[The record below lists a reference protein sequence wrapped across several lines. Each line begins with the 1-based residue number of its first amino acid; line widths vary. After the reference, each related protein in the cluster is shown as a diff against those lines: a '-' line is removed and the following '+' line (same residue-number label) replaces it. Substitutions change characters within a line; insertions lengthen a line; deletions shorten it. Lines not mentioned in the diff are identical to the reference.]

1 MRAQVDAAALRRA
14 RTERGLT
21 QAELANILGVAG
33 GERVSAWE
41 RGVNQPDV
49 RLVPVLAS
57 ALGVE
62 PAALLGRPQSALREL
77 RWTAGLTARELGAA
91 LHVSRN
97 TYLRYESGER
107 SIPRHA
113 LAVPRLAA
121 ALGVSEQ
128 VVTAALQRSSS
139 TTLVDQVQQ
148 ELTGSW
154 TQERGDGGDLSGDGI
169 PGLADKLNYLFATV
183 PRAVNT
189 SQLHTNETAAM
200 ALEKYGIGVTK
211 THLSHLRAGR
221 RDNPSAKLLAG
232 LARLF
237 GVPIAYFFDEERERE
252 VNQQLATGGDARHEG
267 EDRFVGRS
275 LSADLVPQQVRALFP
290 RTDRAGTYTTRG
302 SGRTCRIPEL
312 RVGRRSRSGYLV
324 GPASG
329 SDDVRYNDNPSLRRL
344 RRAPTVS
351 LLDGEGTDA
360 GKSSWRH
367 VVAMANWS
375 APRRRGC
382 R

>member
-128 VVTAALQRSSS
+128 VVTAALPRSSS

-154 TQERGDGGDLSGDGI
+154 AQERGDGGDLSGDGI

-252 VNQQLATGGDARHEG
+252 VNQQLATLVAMRDTRVKNLMTRAHGVSQESLGQIEG
-267 EDRFVGRS
+267 ILD
-275 LSADLVPQQVRALFP
+275 Q
-290 RTDRAGTYTTRG
+290 
-302 SGRTCRIPEL
+302 I
-312 RVGRRSRSGYLV
+312 
-324 GPASG
+324 
-329 SDDVRYNDNPSLRRL
+329 RRL
-344 RRAPTVS
+344 
-351 LLDGEGTDA
+351 EGLE
-360 GKSSWRH
+360 
-367 VVAMANWS
+367 VADEADS
-375 APRRRGC
+375 PPQ
-382 R
+382 

>member
-1 MRAQVDAAALRRA
+1 MGSGATANCAVLADGRTLEPLQRCSNLGRLGRVEGHPHLIMPRNRLPRRPTMLESLAMPSVTHWSRASILGVRAQVDAAALRQGRI
-14 RTERGLT
+14 ERGLT
-21 QAELANILGVAG
+21 QAELANVLGVAG

-62 PAALLGRPQSALREL
+62 PAALLGRPQSGLREL

-128 VVTAALQRSSS
+128 VVTAALRRSSS

-154 TQERGDGGDLSGDGI
+154 TRERGDGGDLPDDGI
-169 PGLADKLNYLFATV
+169 PGLASKLNYLFATV

-200 ALEKYGIGVTK
+200 ALEKCGIGVTK

-252 VNQQLATGGDARHEG
+252 VNQQLATLVAMRDTRVRNLMMRAHGVSQESLGQIEG
-267 EDRFVGRS
+267 ILD
-275 LSADLVPQQVRALFP
+275 Q
-290 RTDRAGTYTTRG
+290 
-302 SGRTCRIPEL
+302 I
-312 RVGRRSRSGYLV
+312 
-324 GPASG
+324 
-329 SDDVRYNDNPSLRRL
+329 RRL
-344 RRAPTVS
+344 
-351 LLDGEGTDA
+351 EGLE
-360 GKSSWRH
+360 
-367 VVAMANWS
+367 VADEADS
-375 APRRRGC
+375 PPQ
-382 R
+382 

>member
-1 MRAQVDAAALRRA
+1 MPESLAVSSVTHWSRASVLGVRAQVDGAALRQA
-14 RTERGLT
+14 RIERGLT
-21 QAELANILGVAG
+21 QAELANVLGVAG

-57 ALGVE
+57 ALGVD
-62 PAALLGRPQSALREL
+62 PAALLGRPQSGLREL
-77 RWTAGLTARELGAA
+77 RWTAGLTAREVGAA
-91 LHVSRN
+91 LQVSRN

-107 SIPRHA
+107 SLPGHA
-113 LAVPRLAA
+113 QVVPRLAA

-128 VVTAALQRSSS
+128 VVTAALPRSSS

-154 TQERGDGGDLSGDGI
+154 TRERGDRADLSGDGI
-169 PGLADKLNYLFATV
+169 PGLASKLNYLFATV

-200 ALEKYGIGVTK
+200 ALEKCGIGVTK

-221 RDNPSAKLLAG
+221 RDNPSAKLLAA

-252 VNQQLATGGDARHEG
+252 VNQQLATLVAMRDTRVRNLMMRAHGVSQESLGQIEG
-267 EDRFVGRS
+267 ILD
-275 LSADLVPQQVRALFP
+275 Q
-290 RTDRAGTYTTRG
+290 
-302 SGRTCRIPEL
+302 I
-312 RVGRRSRSGYLV
+312 
-324 GPASG
+324 
-329 SDDVRYNDNPSLRRL
+329 RRL
-344 RRAPTVS
+344 
-351 LLDGEGTDA
+351 EGLE
-360 GKSSWRH
+360 
-367 VVAMANWS
+367 VADEADS
-375 APRRRGC
+375 PPQ
-382 R
+382 